1 MLDHLKRH
9 AIIAFFLCYEHLWLT
24 TTWSYN
30 EDTSK
35 GLIHLVPLPQDLG
48 GEWWHSNVIHAVE
61 WKEHCL
67 G

>member
-48 GEWWHSNVIHAVE
+48 ASDGIVKLFTQWSERNTA
-61 WKEHCL
+61 
-67 G
+67 